1 MPIVTNL
8 IRVVT
13 CCEKLSPINI
23 HDISTEWFC
32 GVTWQIKYISQPA
45 EDVSNWLLHKWNIG
59 LKWVKGLMR
68 QNKYSVELTIRG
80 WGGVR
85 GHGKVF
91 KFLTQ
96 QFLLL
101 LRELTVARV
110 CFCEMMAIKIRR
122 SWNLFW
128 RMRCPNKI
136 LRSLLL
142 WMKDYY
148 ILRILSIRWLEYW
161 IFFLMEF
168 KSCFTLKDIIFNW
181 VSNAI

>member
-1 MPIVTNL
+1 MGTFSQNLHFWGCDIFFSPSDSISSVFQWQYLLIRFHVFNEANFLLTIKMPIVTKL

-13 CCEKLSPINI
+13 CCEELSLINM

-45 EDVSNWLLHKWNIG
+45 EDVSIWLLHKWNIG

-68 QNKYSVELTIRG
+68 QNKYSVGLTIRG

-85 GHGKVF
+85 GHSKVF

-101 LRELTVARV
+101 
-110 CFCEMMAIKIRR
+110 
-122 SWNLFW
+122 WGN
-128 RMRCPNKI
+128 
-136 LRSLLL
+136 
-142 WMKDYY
+142 
-148 ILRILSIRWLEYW
+148 
-161 IFFLMEF
+161 
-168 KSCFTLKDIIFNW
+168 
-181 VSNAI
+181 